1 MTKIKVILEFDEK
14 ELGEKWMNPDN
25 LEVLLYTDIYTNGF
39 GLGAVAEASARALGL
54 LSQTRVIRWH
64 G

>member
-1 MTKIKVILEFDEK
+1 MNNNQLSFPNGFEKTEVRWEKIKIKLA
-14 ELGEKWMNPDN
+14 P
-25 LEVLLYTDIYTNGF
+25 NGF

>member
-1 MTKIKVILEFDEK
+1 MKAAIIILS
-14 ELGEKWMNPDN
+14 
-25 LEVLLYTDIYTNGF
+25 V
-39 GLGAVAEASARALGL
+39 VVVGL